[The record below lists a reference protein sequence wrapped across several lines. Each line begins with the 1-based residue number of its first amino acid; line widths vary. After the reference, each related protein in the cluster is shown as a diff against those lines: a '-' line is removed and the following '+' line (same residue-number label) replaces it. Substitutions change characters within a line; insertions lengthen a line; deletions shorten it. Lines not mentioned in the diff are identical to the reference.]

1 MSFRQKARHKNLGGK
16 WSRTNDLQISV
27 WCSNH
32 LSYPASSC
40 CSCLYVGREGW
51 IWTTVNKMLADF
63 LSEHLLRSLYKTN
76 IMEPLPLA
84 TWLPLDITYTIIP
97 RFANHNQHY
106 ITPRHSVVG
115 LRCHTSFHAS
125 HWIINAN
132 QGIITELFSPA
143 PVHRSHPF
151 SLLCPVPDNIYISFK
166 PFLHNAFEKL
176 VISAH
181 PQRATASTLWWARL
195 DSNQRSQK
203 RLIYSQ
209 VELPLS
215 DLPISVV
222 KVRIGYEA
230 NLFGM
235 LRSANKSPARVR
247 VVKVFCNPF
256 TGWSDNESYIKRTH
270 NIIPFVFDYPIH

>member
-1 MSFRQKARHKNLGGK
+1 MQPSATRRLDTGGWSASPRLDGLLASLIAVSFA
-16 WSRTNDLQISV
+16 
-27 WCSNH
+27 
-32 LSYPASSC
+32 
-40 CSCLYVGREGW
+40 
-51 IWTTVNKMLADF
+51 
-63 LSEHLLRSLYKTN
+63 
-76 IMEPLPLA
+76 
-84 TWLPLDITYTIIP
+84 P
-97 RFANHNQHY
+97 RD
-106 ITPRHSVVG
+106 T
-115 LRCHTSFHAS
+115 
-125 HWIINAN
+125 
-132 QGIITELFSPA
+132 TELFSPA

-235 LRSANKSPARVR
+235 LRLADKSPTRVG
-247 VVKVFCNPF
+247 VVKVSCNPF
-256 TGWSDNESYIKRTH
+256 TC
-270 NIIPFVFDYPIH
+270 